1 MKIDVKR
8 VEKAKAKKIKNREL
22 NKTEFKRI
30 QRENND
36 KRFERKK
43 CQTFDKLKFNSTLYS
58 MKHRNINNT

>member
-43 CQTFDKLKFNSTLYS
+43 CQTFDKLKFN
-58 MKHRNINNT
+58 